1 MSSSEKQKEKI
12 KVLRENNS
20 SMTKILGNKEN
31 DGTNFLSSSKSFIQ
45 YNKERMET
53 FFVPKSIAETNV
65 QKRFEDEKAQR
76 RKPKVSIGKFSNYQF
91 DKTKFLQDMKSIP
104 SGTPVSWTELARK
117 YQVRN
122 AQGNAPGNA
131 GQVLFQF
138 ARPNGIDVFQ
148 CRVRRPK
155 HKLVKRL
162 SIPMTRPVSKLKE
175 DIQHQ
180 VETGKLNIGVNI
192 APKIVKTNIINDDGK
207 MVDKTFCI
215 WKENTPETNT

>member
-1 MSSSEKQKEKI
+1 MKASSSSEKQKQKI

-31 DGTNFLSSSKSFIQ
+31 DVTNFLLSSKSFSQ
-45 YNKERMET
+45 YNKERMDT

-104 SGTPVSWTELARK
+104 SVTPVSWTELGRK

-122 AQGNAPGNA
+122 AQ
-131 GQVLFQF
+131 
-138 ARPNGIDVFQ
+138 
-148 CRVRRPK
+148 
-155 HKLVKRL
+155 
-162 SIPMTRPVSKLKE
+162 
-175 DIQHQ
+175 
-180 VETGKLNIGVNI
+180 
-192 APKIVKTNIINDDGK
+192 
-207 MVDKTFCI
+207 
-215 WKENTPETNT
+215 